1 MRLGLLL
8 SELGMENNIQIG
20 KDELNRRVVEEA
32 RRYPG
37 QEQQVFEVYQ
47 NNEQA
52 MAQLR
57 APLYE
62 DKVVDFILEMA
73 DITDRDVTR
82 EELERALAEVDDD
95 AQAEAKPKPAAK
107 KAAAKKPAAKKPA
120 AAKSAGGTARKKAA
134 DETSDE

>member
-1 MRLGLLL
+1 M
-8 SELGMENNIQIG
+8 
-20 KDELNRRVVEEA
+20 
-32 RRYPG
+32 
-37 QEQQVFEVYQ
+37 FEFYQ

-95 AQAEAKPKPAAK
+95 AQAEARPKPAAK

-120 AAKSAGGTARKKAA
+120 AAKSAGTTARKKAA
-134 DETSDE
+134 EKTSDE